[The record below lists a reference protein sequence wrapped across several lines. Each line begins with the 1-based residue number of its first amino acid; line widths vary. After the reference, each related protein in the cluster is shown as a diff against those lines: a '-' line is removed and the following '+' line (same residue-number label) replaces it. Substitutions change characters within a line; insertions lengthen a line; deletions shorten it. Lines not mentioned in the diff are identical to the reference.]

1 MVGQVQIRESKDEVA
16 AAGRSQSSSGYGGER
31 ATTVASTPR
40 ATKREIC
47 CNWIEKIEGK
57 EGAAVNWIES
67 EGCSNKEKS
76 EGCRG

>member
-1 MVGQVQIRESKDEVA
+1 MQIQESKDEVA

-47 CNWIEKIEGK
+47 CNWIKK
-57 EGAAVNWIES
+57 AAGEEREAV
-67 EGCSNKEKS
+67 K
-76 EGCRG
+76 R